1 MSVSPILIRLC
12 VERGEGPRKMQRRSS
27 ALMSPGGPQ
36 QAAVIGDRSQPLMTW
51 ELRDRSQ
58 LGTKPFPGTDGG
70 AGGGSGP
77 TLGAAL
83 R

>member
-1 MSVSPILIRLC
+1 
-12 VERGEGPRKMQRRSS
+12 
-27 ALMSPGGPQ
+27 MSPGGPQ

-77 TLGAAL
+77 VLGAAL